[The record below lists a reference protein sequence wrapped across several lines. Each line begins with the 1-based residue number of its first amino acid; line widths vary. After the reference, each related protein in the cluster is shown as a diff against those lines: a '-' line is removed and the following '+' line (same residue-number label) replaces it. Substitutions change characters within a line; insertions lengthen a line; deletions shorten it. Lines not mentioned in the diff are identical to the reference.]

1 MHSSGRPM
9 PDLRNDL
16 DRLLDAEHS
25 ALLSGDYA
33 ALSALSSRKAEIL
46 ETGAVFL
53 DLSETEG
60 LRRKLDRNQTL
71 LAMAISGVR
80 SARGDIEAI
89 QGQKGGFRTY
99 DKHGGSNVVGGTRPG
114 FERKV

>member
-1 MHSSGRPM
+1 M
-9 PDLRNDL
+9 PDPHHDL
-16 DRLLDAEHS
+16 NSLLDAEHN

-33 ALSALSSRKAEIL
+33 ILAKLSSRKFALL
-46 ETGAVFL
+46 ESEAVFA
-53 DLSETEG
+53 DLAQSGE

-80 SARGDIEAI
+80 SARGDIDAI
-89 QGQKGGFRTY
+89 EGQRGGFQAY
-99 DKHGGSNVVGGTRPG
+99 DKYGGRNVVGGAPSG